1 MAAIVLCKTM
11 SEAELS
17 TLSPL
22 QRRLLKA
29 GLMAHWREAADN
41 VFHVRDPGCFAIT
54 AIMKQIE
61 NRRERACRRA
71 AAGRA
76 LARLIHRGLLETC
89 SRGAWRLTRAGL
101 EAARKVHPEIQ
112 RPSDHELAVAL
123 ASWMDER
130 PVMIKGRRPRGSA
143 KKKKMST
150 GVEVDWRGRRLRGA
164 ARKMSV
170 RRGATTSPG
179 PGIEVEMDF

>member
-1 MAAIVLCKTM
+1 VAAIVFCKTM

-76 LARLIHRGLLETC
+76 LARLIRRGLLETC

-123 ASWMDER
+123 ASWMDESR
-130 PVMIKGRRPRGSA
+130 
-143 KKKKMST
+143 
-150 GVEVDWRGRRLRGA
+150 
-164 ARKMSV
+164 
-170 RRGATTSPG
+170 
-179 PGIEVEMDF
+179 